1 MNKTLFQTV
10 NASIPSGQMTVNE
23 AGGTAYAFP
32 VRHALAQYACTG
44 CLRQTYYT
52 SDEEQ
57 LTELLALAAHPEVSE
72 EFLAKTAIYARER
85 GFMKDVPSLLCAVL
99 AARRSALLGKV
110 FPRVIDSPKMLR
122 NFAQVVRSGATGRK
136 SFGTAIRRMIRQWLE
151 ARTELQIFNGS
162 VGNKPSMADIIKMV
176 HPHPATVR
184 REALYAYLLGQE
196 LTTVQKELLPLT
208 VRQFEA
214 FKAGEST
221 EVPDVPFQFLTSL
234 ELTKEQWTEIARNAS
249 WQTTRMNLN
258 TFMRHGV
265 FEDVETVR
273 IIADRLRNPEEIRRA
288 KAFPYQLMTAYCAA
302 VDRGYG
308 YYHCDEEPESKI
320 PAEIAEA
327 LQDAMER
334 ATDNIPVIK
343 GSVGICVD
351 VSGSMSSPVTGYH
364 SGSTSKVMC
373 VDVAGLMAS
382 CILRQNPMAEVVPFD
397 SSVREVPLNPRDSV
411 MTNAKKLAALCGG
424 CTCCSSAL
432 EYLIDQHTYPDVV
445 IYVSDNESWFGETSW
460 KGTQML
466 SKWDEMKTHN
476 PKAKLINIDIQPNRS
491 TQVVDREDI
500 VNIGGFSDAVFDFV
514 AQFVSGDST
523 HWVDLIEAVEL

>member
-1 MNKTLFQTV
+1 MNENLFRTINATV
-10 NASIPSGQMTVNE
+10 PTGQMTVNE

-32 VRHALAQYACTG
+32 ARHALAQYACTG

-85 GFMKDVPSLLCAVL
+85 GFMKDMPALLCAVL
-99 AARRSALLGKV
+99 AARRSSLLEKI
-110 FPRVIDSPKMLR
+110 FSRVIDSPKMLR
-122 NFAQVVRSGATGRK
+122 NFVQVIRSGATGRK
-136 SFGTAIRRMIRQWLE
+136 SFGTSIRRLIRQWLE
-151 ARTELQIFNGS
+151 ARTEVQLFNGS
-162 VGNKPSMADIIKMV
+162 IGNDPSLADVIKMV
-176 HPHPATVR
+176 HPSPATPQ
-184 REALYAYLLGQE
+184 REAMYAYLLGKE
-196 LTTVQKELLPLT
+196 LFPAQKEMLPTT

-214 FKAGEST
+214 FKAGEVS

-265 FEDVETVR
+265 FQDAETVQL
-273 IIADRLRNPEEIRRA
+273 IADRLRNSEEIRRA
-288 KAFPYQLMTAYCAA
+288 KAFPYQLLAAYCAA

-308 YYHCDEEPESKI
+308 YYHCDEEAESKI

-327 LQDAMER
+327 LQDAMEL

-382 CILRQNPMAEVVPFD
+382 CLLRQNPMAEVVPFD
-397 SSVREVPLNPRDSV
+397 SGVHEVPLNPRDSV
-411 MTNAKKLAALCGG
+411 MTNVKKLAALCGG
-424 CTCCSSAL
+424 CTCCSAAL
-432 EYLIDQHTYPDVV
+432 KYLIAQNTYPDVV

-466 SKWDEMKTHN
+466 EQWNKLKEHN
-476 PKAKLINIDIQPNRS
+476 PKAKLVNIDIQPNRS
-491 TQVVDREDI
+491 TQVLDRADI
-500 VNIGGFSDAVFDFV
+500 LNVGGFSDAVFDV
-514 AQFVSGDST
+514 IEQFASGDSVQ
-523 HWVDLIEAVEL
+523 WVDLIEAVEL